1 MTSLRKMLLSFFLIF
16 QMQKSKNSLIVAL
29 FDGASYL
36 HSTAESLLL
45 HIDLKL
51 EKNHKSAAT
60 FMDVLSVY

>member
-1 MTSLRKMLLSFFLIF
+1 
-16 QMQKSKNSLIVAL
+16 MQKSKNSLIVAL
-29 FDGASYL
+29 FDVASYL

-51 EKNHKSAAT
+51 EKNHNTAAT